1 MYWNHRVVKIV
12 EPAETVLMIAEV
24 YYNSDTNRPF
34 AYADASVI
42 GDTLDEIHETVQRFE
57 KASKQPI
64 LSYPEDFDL
73 SEQDDDEDD
82 EVPTAPV

>member
-34 AYADASVI
+34 GYADASVI
-42 GDTLDEIHETVQRFE
+42 GDTLDEIHQVVAWFE
-57 KASKQPI
+57 RATKQPI

>member
-34 AYADASVI
+34 GYAGAAVI